1 MKSIV
6 FLAALVM
13 FMLTA
18 CLKHDQGCTAVDPK
32 TEEPQIVTYAT
43 ANGINAAKDYSG
55 LYYEIIDAGTGS
67 TPIANSVVTV
77 AYTGKL
83 LNGSVFDQRTYYTEK
98 MSGLMEGWQIGLP
111 LIKKGGRIKLIIP
124 SSLAYR
130 CNGAPNIPSNSVLF
144 FDVTLIDVK

>member
-1 MKSIV
+1 
-6 FLAALVM
+6 
-13 FMLTA
+13 
-18 CLKHDQGCTAVDPK
+18 
-32 TEEPQIVTYAT
+32 
-43 ANGINAAKDYSG
+43 

>member
-6 FLAALVM
+6 FVAALVM
-13 FMLTA
+13 FLLTG
-18 CLKHDQGCTAVDPK
+18 CMKQEQGCTAVDPK

-43 ANGINAAKDYSG
+43 ANGINAVKDYSG
-55 LYYEIIDAGTGS
+55 LYYEIINPGSGS
-67 TPIANSVVTV
+67 TPTANSSVTV

-83 LNGSVFDQRTYYTEK
+83 LNGNIFDQRSYYSEK
-98 MSGLMEGWQIGLP
+98 MTALMEGWQIGLP
-111 LIKKGGRIKLIIP
+111 LIKKGGQIKLIIP

-130 CNGAPNIPSNSVLF
+130 CIGAPNIPSNAVLY